1 MPEDIFRWVVAAA
14 VVLAALSFVVQTILV
29 FGLYRT
35 ARSMQQRV
43 AVLADRIE
51 PILEST
57 RRLVEENRSKFAEIS
72 DQALEITRM
81 GKAEVARISMLVG
94 EISDRARLK
103 IASLDSALDD
113 AAGSIQGTVT
123 SVRTAVLRPLRE
135 VHGLVAGLR
144 AGLSAMVY
152 GRQETIDRVTQDEEM
167 FI

>member
-14 VVLAALSFVVQTILV
+14 VVLAALSFIVQAILV

-35 ARSMQQRV
+35 ARTMQQRV
-43 AVLADRIE
+43 TALADRVD

-57 RRLVEENRSKFAEIS
+57 RRLVEENRSKIAEIG

-94 EISDRARLK
+94 EVSDRARLK

-113 AAGSIQGTVT
+113 AAGSLQNTAT
-123 SVRTAVLRPLRE
+123 SVRYAVLRPMRE
-135 VHGLVAGLR
+135 VHGLLAGFR
-144 AGLSAMVY
+144 AGLGALVY